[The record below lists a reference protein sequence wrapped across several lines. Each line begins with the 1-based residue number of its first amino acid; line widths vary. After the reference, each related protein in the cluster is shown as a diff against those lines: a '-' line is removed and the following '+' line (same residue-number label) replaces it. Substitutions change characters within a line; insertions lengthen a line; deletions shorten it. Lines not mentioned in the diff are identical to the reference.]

1 MCREPGF
8 ARRQKKNCLS
18 VSSLLMIP
26 FTDCFFNSVRHCN
39 VFSFPT
45 RPGNQDSLAS
55 LARRMRVACRI
66 NQLSGRRQ
74 KRRFQT
80 GCRSRRS
87 SDLPDFEDAFL
98 CIAVEVGLEKRRY
111 LRAAKSLVSATFFTE
126 RERPTE
132 IVMHK
137 RRTVFSRL

>member
-45 RPGNQDSLAS
+45 RPRIQDSLAS

-98 CIAVEVGLEKRRY
+98 CIAVEVGLEKR